1 MEYIL
6 EIESLRKEFVGFK
19 LNDVSFKLPYGSIMG
34 LIGPNGSGKTTLIK
48 LIMNLVRRTHG
59 EITIFGKSN
68 LKNEIEIK
76 SRIGFVYDNL
86 IAYDHLNINQM
97 KSIIAP
103 FYKKWNNDCFYNYIK
118 IFELS
123 LKQKIK
129 TFSRGMRLKFALAIA
144 LSHDADLI
152 IMDEPTSGLDPVFRR
167 ELLEILSNLISD
179 KNKSILFSTH
189 ITSDLEQIAD
199 YVTFINKGDLV
210 FSKTTNDILKNYG
223 IISGDKELLNIQDKF
238 DFCGYTKTQKG
249 VEVLIDNFDEARI
262 RLKNFKEISYK
273 HANLEDIMYFI
284 NKKNKNNDYIN
295 N

>member
-1 MEYIL
+1 
-6 EIESLRKEFVGFK
+6 
-19 LNDVSFKLPYGSIMG
+19 
-34 LIGPNGSGKTTLIK
+34 
-48 LIMNLVRRTHG
+48 
-59 EITIFGKSN
+59 
-68 LKNEIEIK
+68 
-76 SRIGFVYDNL
+76 
-86 IAYDHLNINQM
+86 M